1 MKTRKNDLSLQLARR
16 FLPKKH
22 RRQITHSTVKC
33 LILSQ
38 SNDPID
44 AYLLFAKSKEV
55 SKPVWQ
61 NEQTNNASS
70 YVESEIVTIHS

>member
-55 SKPVWQ
+55 SKTRTTKRTEDQAV
-61 NEQTNNASS
+61 ASK
-70 YVESEIVTIHS
+70 VKIVAIHS

>member
-44 AYLLFAKSKEV
+44 AYLRFAKSKEV
-55 SKPVWQ
+55 SKTRTTKRTEDQAV
-61 NEQTNNASS
+61 ASK
-70 YVESEIVTIHS
+70 VKIVAIHS

>member
-55 SKPVWQ
+55 SETRMTKRTEDQAV
-61 NEQTNNASS
+61 ASK
-70 YVESEIVTIHS
+70 VKIVTIDS